1 MRISRDRVAS
11 APIVRIGQ
19 GEAVFRPKG
28 GQGAGGHDQ
37 RRRSNEMF
45 IFSFG
50 AWP

>member
-1 MRISRDRVAS
+1 MPISRDRVAS

-28 GQGAGGHDQ
+28 GQGAGGARPKTPSH
-37 RRRSNEMF
+37 EVF